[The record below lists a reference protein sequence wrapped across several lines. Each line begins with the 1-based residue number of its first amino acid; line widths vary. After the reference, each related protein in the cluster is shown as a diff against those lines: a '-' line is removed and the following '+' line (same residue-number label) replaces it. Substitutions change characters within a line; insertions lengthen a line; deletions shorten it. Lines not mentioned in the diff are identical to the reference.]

1 MNRRLSHCIL
11 FSLLLCL
18 ALCCGC
24 GAQTAGLSH
33 EDYTEKTKDEIV
45 GVGGYVN
52 AAALSE
58 INVSRLPEG
67 DDGSAD
73 NNDTQPAG
81 EMPAGETPAASETQ
95 SGDQTEADPRAAVL
109 ERYENLGVARVKSY
123 LNVREKPE
131 SKGKVVGKML
141 NNYAC
146 EILED
151 LGDWYRVNSGSLKNV
166 YVSKE
171 FIVTGEEARQIALS
185 KAELMI
191 EVTTEVLNVRKEPTT
206 QSGIWTQIAMGQLYE
221 IRETDSEWIEVVID
235 EETNGYVS
243 AEFVNVGYMLPE
255 AIEFTEA
262 EGNSLR
268 AQIVNYAMQFLG
280 NPYVWG
286 GTNLEKGV
294 DCSGFVMKVYEH
306 FGIKLPH
313 YTVSQSQMGRS
324 IKSSEMQL
332 GDLVF
337 YSTYKAGISHVALYI
352 GNGKVIQAYDS
363 NKGIIIT
370 KWNYIT
376 PLKIVTLLND

>member
-1 MNRRLSHCIL
+1 MNRRLSHCTL
-11 FSLLLCL
+11 LSLLLCL

-24 GAQTAGLSH
+24 GAQPAGLSH
-33 EDYTEKTKDEIV
+33 EDYMENTRDEIS
-45 GVGGYVN
+45 GIGGYVN
-52 AAALSE
+52 AAALPVVNAPQKAENESE
-58 INVSRLPEG
+58 SAA
-67 DDGSAD
+67 DDTQPGG
-73 NNDTQPAG
+73 DTQPAG
-81 EMPAGETPAASETQ
+81 EPQ
-95 SGDQTEADPRAAVL
+95 SDRQPEEDPRAAVL
-109 ERYENLGVARVKSY
+109 GRYENLGVARVKSY

-141 NNYAC
+141 NNYGC
-146 EILED
+146 EIVED
-151 LGDWYRVNSGSLKNV
+151 LGDWYRINSGSLKNV

-171 FIVTGEEARQIALS
+171 FIVTGEEAKQIALS

-235 EETNGYVS
+235 EETSGFVS
-243 AEFVNVGYMLPE
+243 SEFVDVGYMLPE
-255 AIEFTEA
+255 ALEFTEA

-268 AQIVNYAMQFLG
+268 AQIVNYAMRFLW

-313 YTVSQSQMGRS
+313 YSVSQSQMGRS

-337 YSTYKAGISHVALYI
+337 YSTYKAGISHVAIYI
-352 GNGKVIQAYDS
+352 GNGKVVQAYDS

-376 PLKIVTLLND
+376 PLKIFTLLDD